1 MDKKKIDV
9 SVETHKQLNKIK
21 EENGLKTYEETI
33 QFVLKGK
40 EQTEKERLPENPDSV
55 ELVLSEAKNDESGKD
70 LQELFSNDNIEKK
83 ADISA
88 RQVMAISKAKTF
100 ADRYDNKVLDDFITR
115 YVIYS
120 VSKERKGRKEFVE
133 SFKAKILEP
142 LGLGNMMQGGESND
156 NTSKTGK

>member
-9 SVETHKQLNKIK
+9 SVETHERLNKIK
-21 EENGLKTYEETI
+21 EENGLKTYEEVI

-40 EQTEKERLPENPDSV
+40 EQSLKERLPENPDSI
-55 ELVLSEAKNDESGKD
+55 ELVLSEAEREDTGKE
-70 LQELFSNDNIEKK
+70 LQELFNNENIEKK

-88 RQVMAISKAKTF
+88 RQVMAIAKAKTF
-100 ADRYDNKVLDDFITR
+100 ADRYDNKVLDDFISR

-133 SFKAKILEP
+133 SYKAKILEP
-142 LGLGNMMQGGESND
+142 LGLGGIMKGGEGND
-156 NTSKTGK
+156 NTSKEGK